1 MLLMM
6 IAMTVMILI
15 CQKAALELGWRS
27 YPLRHPKIPP
37 KTGVIMNKETAQKLI
52 DKIGIDKAKQ
62 IIRDCPNDCDLYC
75 EQVGDTV
82 ITELLIEDLK
92 MALIAIND
100 DDEKHINDLKMK
112 NIKAQK
118 TIRRLLNFKTN
129 QVLMVNGIAI
139 KFDSELA
146 LQNFKLGLAEV
157 RENKK

>member
-1 MLLMM
+1 
-6 IAMTVMILI
+6 
-15 CQKAALELGWRS
+15 
-27 YPLRHPKIPP
+27 
-37 KTGVIMNKETAQKLI
+37 MNKETAQKLI

-92 MALIAIND
+92 MALIAINEYD
-100 DDEKHINDLKMK
+100 NDEEHIKHINDLKMK
-112 NIKAQK
+112 NIKAQE
-118 TIRRLLNFKTN
+118 TIRRLLNFKKN

-146 LQNFKLGLAEV
+146 LQNFKLGLAVADNLYQKTNES
-157 RENKK
+157 ED

>member
-1 MLLMM
+1 
-6 IAMTVMILI
+6 MTVMILI

-27 YPLRHPKIPP
+27 YPLRHPKIIPP

-112 NIKAQK
+112 NIKAQE

-129 QVLMVNGIAI
+129 RVLMVNGIAI

-146 LQNFKLGLAEV
+146 LQSFKLGLAV
-157 RENKK
+157 ANKINQSEGK

>member
-1 MLLMM
+1 
-6 IAMTVMILI
+6 MTVMILI

>member
-1 MLLMM
+1 
-6 IAMTVMILI
+6 
-15 CQKAALELGWRS
+15 
-27 YPLRHPKIPP
+27 
-37 KTGVIMNKETAQKLI
+37 MNKETAQKLI

-146 LQNFKLGLAEV
+146 LQNFKLGLAV
-157 RENKK
+157 ANKINQSEGK

>member
-1 MLLMM
+1 M
-6 IAMTVMILI
+6 
-15 CQKAALELGWRS
+15 K
-27 YPLRHPKIPP
+27 
-37 KTGVIMNKETAQKLI
+37 KETAQKLI

-112 NIKAQK
+112 NIKAQE

-129 QVLMVNGIAI
+129 RVLMVNGIAI

-146 LQNFKLGLAEV
+146 LQNFKLGLAVADNLYQKANES
-157 RENKK
+157 ELKDGQP

>member
-1 MLLMM
+1 
-6 IAMTVMILI
+6 MTVMILI

-27 YPLRHPKIPP
+27 YPLRHPKIIPPP

-100 DDEKHINDLKMK
+100 DDEEHIKHINDLKMK
-112 NIKAQK
+112 NIKAQE
-118 TIRRLLNFKTN
+118 TIRRLLNFKKIKCLW
-129 QVLMVNGIAI
+129 LMA
-139 KFDSELA
+139 
-146 LQNFKLGLAEV
+146 
-157 RENKK
+157 